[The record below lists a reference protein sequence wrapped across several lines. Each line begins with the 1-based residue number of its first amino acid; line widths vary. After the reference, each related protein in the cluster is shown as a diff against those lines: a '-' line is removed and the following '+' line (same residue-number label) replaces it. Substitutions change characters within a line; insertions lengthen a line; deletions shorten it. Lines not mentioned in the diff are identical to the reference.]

1 MHHLFGKHS
10 LRLISKYW
18 WFWSIWRTAAYI
30 SYVFEIR
37 DSVEPPWMSG
47 VDRFHDNVMIRFI
60 SAWIIKVESTLW
72 LPWAANISKA
82 CPGLIHKINLA
93 AKAKRRKSMKFKMK
107 ALTAVDPRSG
117 SFFFVGW
124 LFMWNGNKFVL
135 SNKEHVSNMW
145 REIEGQS
152 VHSMFSLEFLLMDSR
167 SLWYEHISDI
177 SDMLWYI
184 FLI

>member
-1 MHHLFGKHS
+1 MYHLFGKHS

-82 CPGLIHKINLA
+82 YPGLIHKINLA

-117 SFFFVGW
+117 SFFLWVGCLCEVEIN
-124 LFMWNGNKFVL
+124 LFWVIKNMFQICGEKL
-135 SNKEHVSNMW
+135 KGKVS
-145 REIEGQS
+145 IPCF
-152 VHSMFSLEFLLMDSR
+152 H
-167 SLWYEHISDI
+167 
-177 SDMLWYI
+177 
-184 FLI
+184 